1 MPGGNTDPL
10 AASYSLPRSHLTNT
24 RSGVWENADSR
35 IFIGNGFQANT
46 GTADLLT
53 ACVVVSSVTARYGD
67 APDETPSRQPK
78 SLASPPAPIY
88 EMTCKRCVGLQM

>member
-53 ACVVVSSVTARYGD
+53 ACVVVSSVTARHGMR
-67 APDETPSRQPK
+67 PTKR
-78 SLASPPAPIY
+78 LACGQNLWPHHLLLFLRWLVSGALV
-88 EMTCKRCVGLQM
+88 CNW